1 MALAPSIIEAIAP
14 VGVMIA
20 LSSTIGWVVT
30 TWMKVKNGYPLENS
44 WGKPMYPNGGG
55 EAMERIRLISQ
66 ENAQLRAEL
75 GSLKDRMAVLERIA
89 TDKPSMLAAEI
100 DGLKTKQV
108 N

>member
-1 MALAPSIIEAIAP
+1 MAINPDMIAAIAP
-14 VGVMIA
+14 VGVVAVIA
-20 LSSTIGWVVT
+20 SMSAWVIT
-30 TWMKVKNGYPLENS
+30 TWMKVKNGYPLEDS

-75 GSLKDRMAVLERIA
+75 GSIKDRMAVLERIA

-100 DGLKTKQV
+100 DGLKTKQL

>member
-1 MALAPSIIEAIAP
+1 MAINPDMIAAIAP
-14 VGVMIA
+14 VGVVAVIA
-20 LSSTIGWVVT
+20 SMSAWVIT
-30 TWMKVKNGYPLENS
+30 TWMKVKNGYPLEDS

-75 GSLKDRMAVLERIA
+75 CSIKDRMAVLERIA

-100 DGLKTKQV
+100 DGLKTKQL